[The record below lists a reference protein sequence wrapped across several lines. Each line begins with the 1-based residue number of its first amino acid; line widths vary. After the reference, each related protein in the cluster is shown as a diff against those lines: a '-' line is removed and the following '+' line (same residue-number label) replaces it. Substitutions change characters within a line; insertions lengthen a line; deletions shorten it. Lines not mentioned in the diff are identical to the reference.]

1 MFPAAR
7 PCTAGLKK
15 KNWFWLSQST
25 GLDPGPHVGHPV
37 LHIHIMEMINQ
48 LSVAVETAEK

>member
-1 MFPAAR
+1 MFPAER

-15 KNWFWLSQST
+15 TWFGLSQST

-37 LHIHIMEMINQ
+37 LHIHTIEMINQ